1 VGRQLPSI
9 LPFLQ
14 SHRLTAFD
22 RATLW
27 LEQTST
33 LTASERPRFTVDQFL
48 SSFRRGTS
56 RPERPSV
63 SHASRESIAA
73 DVGAHDISPRHCS
86 AERFE
91 PFLQQQGLEQRGD
104 CEPRSVAVAR
114 SVSHTVDRHQDPVR
128 ELEGRCATFKAAN
141 VRLFHECE
149 KLKVRGVH
157 LEELNLRFARTLQ
170 QLRKDHQ
177 LEIAGLRREL
187 EAAQSTL
194 QEIDSANRKVKKM
207 ALRGKDVKKASQSR
221 ETQTTEGGHFFGEQA
236 FDSSVME
243 ACSLVVEPEAVSA
256 TPRFSQ
262 DCLEEVGPAVRELRG
277 TALPSNHPSCSGNV
291 LSSEISPV
299 ERDPCVRCMPCDG
312 GVAWGC
318 EEHSAYSKALLLAH
332 RRECGK
338 GESALCTVRL
348 PGTHSL
354 PPGLELDTPVA
365 RKRRPRS
372 QVSYS
377 GSWRSRRKDVWPRQ
391 QLHMAPPGL
400 A

>member
-73 DVGAHDISPRHCS
+73 DVSAHDTSPRHCS

-114 SVSHTVDRHQDPVR
+114 SVSHTVEKHQDRVR

-149 KLKVRGVH
+149 KLRVRGGH
-157 LEELNLRFARTLQ
+157 LEELNMRVARTLQ
-170 QLRKDHQ
+170 QARKDHQ

-187 EAAQSTL
+187 EAAQRTV
-194 QEIDSANRKVKKM
+194 QEMDFANRKVQKM
-207 ALRGKDVKKASQSR
+207 ALRGEDVKKASQSR
-221 ETQTTEGGHFFGEQA
+221 KTQTTESGYFLGEPT
-236 FDSSVME
+236 FEGSVME
-243 ACSLVVEPEAVSA
+243 ACPWAVEPEAVSDP
-256 TPRFSQ
+256 PRFSE
-262 DCLEEVGPAVRELRG
+262 DCLEDVEPAVRELRG
-277 TALPSNHPSCSGNV
+277 TALSSKHSSCSGNV

-299 ERDPCVRCMPCDG
+299 GRDPCVRCMPCDG

-332 RRECGK
+332 RREGGK
-338 GESALCTVRL
+338 GESAFCTVRL
-348 PGTHSL
+348 PGTHST
-354 PPGLELDTPVA
+354 PPGLELDSPVA
-365 RKRRPRS
+365 RNRRPRS
-372 QVSYS
+372 QMSYS